1 MLPTTPLAR
10 PRNSTSTSSKSSD
23 IRQKPHESIN
33 DLPVHAATRQQ
44 IFHPVSE
51 SRIFT
56 RADAGKVFDP
66 RLPLLP
72 ADERIPHPELVIL
85 QKEANS
91 GMTRSEREDAQRK
104 RNAAE
109 AARKE
114 TQKRR
119 EEAKEKAKT
128 VIAGRRWDFKFEEVS
143 VDSVGTTGRAPGGV
157 GWRYG
162 VPLDDR
168 KRGKIK
174 IPTKVEA

>member
-10 PRNSTSTSSKSSD
+10 PTNSKSPSSRSD
-23 IRQKPHESIN
+23 TRQKPHESIN

-51 SRIFT
+51 SRIFRRT
-56 RADAGKVFDP
+56 DAGKVFDP

-104 RNAAE
+104 RNAVE

-114 TQKRR
+114 AQKRR

-128 VIAGRRWDFKFEEVS
+128 VVAGRRWDFKFEEVS
-143 VDSVGTTGRAPGGV
+143 VDAVGTTGRAVGGV

-168 KRGKIK
+168 KRGKVK
-174 IPTKVEA
+174 IPTAVEA